1 MAVCAYCNIA
11 AEHDRRVCR
20 MRKLHADPVFAK
32 AAAERMRK
40 LHADPVFA
48 KAADWTSYML
58 ALVTYLAAGLILG
71 AFR

>member
-11 AEHDRRVCR
+11 AEHDRRVC
-20 MRKLHADPVFAK
+20 
-32 AAAERMRK
+32 RMRK